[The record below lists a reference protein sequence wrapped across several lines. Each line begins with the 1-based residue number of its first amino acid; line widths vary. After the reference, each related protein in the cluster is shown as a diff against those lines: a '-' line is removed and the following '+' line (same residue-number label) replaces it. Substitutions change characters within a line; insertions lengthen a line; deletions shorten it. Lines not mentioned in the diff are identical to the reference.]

1 MLKQRSGCE
10 MNEAQCD
17 EVMRQLRLDIDDH
30 ETRLRTVEQS
40 STERKVQY
48 ENLLESLG
56 GIKALIA
63 QIDTKVGISMQNL
76 EKDIKQ
82 ALEGLDSRLKKLEEA
97 DGAKWKQA
105 VWIVFALVAG
115 GAIGKIMGG

>member
-1 MLKQRSGCE
+1 

-17 EVMRQLRLDIDDH
+17 EVMKQMRADIDDH
-30 ETRLRTVEQS
+30 EDRLRVVERS

-48 ENLLESLG
+48 ENLLENLG

-63 QIDTKVGISMQNL
+63 QIDTKVGVSMQNL

-82 ALEGLDSRLKKLEEA
+82 ALEGLDKRLKKLESA
-97 DGAKWKQA
+97 DGEKWKQA
-105 VWIVFALVAG
+105 VWLVIALVMG
-115 GAIGKIMGG
+115 YLSSRLTGK